1 MSDTLKWD
9 ARQLGSQTGRTFV
22 VTGANSGIGLET
34 SRELVRRGAHVVLA
48 VRDTA
53 RAGQAAEELAGAGGQ
68 GRTSIV
74 ELDLAD
80 LDSVGAA
87 GKQLAEAHPSLHGL
101 VCNAGVMGGPHAL
114 TAQGFER
121 QMGTNHLGHAALVSA
136 LWPQLR
142 TSAGRV
148 VLVSSI
154 AARGGRLS
162 AISTV
167 DDLIAP
173 SPYRPQAVYSNTKQ
187 ANLLFAQELH
197 RRAVAGGLP
206 VSVVAAHPGVSATNL
221 FARQL
226 KENGLSLL
234 APVADVVMRLALMP
248 PAGGALAVLRALDMS
263 TPSGSFVG
271 PPSLGQTRGRPELLE
286 VYSTGSDPAVAA
298 RLWELT
304 EQVLDRPLL
313 G

>member
-1 MSDTLKWD
+1 MTWD

-53 RAGQAAEELAGAGGQ
+53 SGERAQQELLAPGGQ
-68 GRTSIV
+68 GRASVV

-80 LDSVGAA
+80 LDSVADAA
-87 GKQLAEAHPSLHGL
+87 KVLAESHPSVHGL
-101 VCNAGVMGGPHAL
+101 VCNAGVMGGPMGL

-121 QMGTNHLGHAALVSA
+121 QMGTNHLGHGALVSA
-136 LWPQLR
+136 LWPQL
-142 TSAGRV
+142 TSAAGRV
-148 VLVSSI
+148 VLVASL

-162 AISTV
+162 ARTTT
-167 DDLIAP
+167 DDLVAP
-173 SPYRPQAVYSNTKQ
+173 SPYLSHGVYANTKQ

-197 RRAVAGGLP
+197 RRAVAAGSP
-206 VSVVAAHPGVSATNL
+206 VSVVASHPGVSTTNL
-221 FARQL
+221 FTRQL
-226 KENGLSLL
+226 RERRLRALVPL
-234 APVADVVMRLALMP
+234 AGVIMKVALQ
-248 PAGGALAVLRALDMS
+248 PASAGALTTLRALDPS

-271 PPSLGQTRGRPELLE
+271 PGSLGQTRGAPALIDA
-286 VYSTGSDPAVAA
+286 YSVATDPAVAA

-304 EQVLDRPLL
+304 EELL
-313 G
+313 GSPILP

>member
-1 MSDTLKWD
+1 MTLSKGWD

-48 VRDTA
+48 VRDTTSGDRA
-53 RAGQAAEELAGAGGQ
+53 RDDVLSVGGQ
-68 GRTSIV
+68 GRASVV

-80 LDSVGAA
+80 LHSVATAA
-87 GKQLAEAHPSLHGL
+87 KELAATHPSLHGL
-101 VCNAGVMGGPHAL
+101 VANAGVMAGPLAL

-121 QMGTNHLGHAALVSA
+121 QVGTNHLGHAALVSA

-142 TSAGRV
+142 SAAGRV

-162 AISTV
+162 AASTV
-167 DDLIAP
+167 DDLV
-173 SPYRPQAVYSNTKQ
+173 SPETYRPQVVYANSKQ

-197 RRAVAGGLP
+197 RRVVAAGSP
-206 VSVVAAHPGVSATNL
+206 VSVVAAHPGVSSTAL
-221 FARQL
+221 FTRTLREHRL
-226 KENGLSLL
+226 KPLV
-234 APVADVVMRLALMP
+234 PVAELVMKLALQ
-248 PAGGALAVLRALDMS
+248 PASAGAMATLRALDPS
-263 TPSGSFVG
+263 TPSGAFVG
-271 PPSLGQTRGRPELLE
+271 PASLGQTRGAPELLE
-286 VYSTGSDPAVAA
+286 VYSTGSDPATAA

-304 EQVLDRPLL
+304 EEIL
-313 G
+313 GAPILP